1 MGQFG
6 VQPRERADLG
16 LQFGALAAKFLRAL
30 GFVPE
35 FGLFEFAL
43 DFGQTLL
50 LGVEVKDTPVRPG
63 TGRADRAA
71 C

>member
-16 LQFGALAAKFLRAL
+16 LELGALAAEFLRTL
-30 GFVPE
+30 GVVPE
-35 FGLFEFAL
+35 LGLLELAL
-43 DFGQTLL
+43 DFGQAVL

>member
-16 LQFGALAAKFLRAL
+16 LKLGALAAEFLGAL
-30 GFVPE
+30 GLAPE
-35 FGLFEFAL
+35 FGLFEFPL
-43 DFGQTLL
+43 DLGQTLL

-63 TGRADRAA
+63 TGRADRGA

>member
-16 LQFGALAAKFLRAL
+16 FQFGAFAAEILGAL
-30 GFVPE
+30 GIVPE
-35 FGLFEFAL
+35 FGLFELAL
-43 DFGQTLL
+43 DLGQAVL

>member
-6 VQPRERADLG
+6 VQARERADFGFQLG
-16 LQFGALAAKFLRAL
+16 AFAAKFLRAL
-30 GFVPE
+30 GIVPE
-35 FGLFEFAL
+35 FRLFEFAL
-43 DFGQTLL
+43 DFGQALQ

-63 TGRADRAA
+63 TGRADRAT